1 MRLFDQVFPEFDLE
15 AEKRIMNK
23 AYEDVED
30 DLDDNFWHA
39 TLLAHLGR
47 EVLDNA
53 ESECVKAACRG
64 ETALVDVLND
74 EIERQKRIDVEIEKD
89 PDSEVPE
96 MQAYLQIAV
105 DIDGVEPLLEWVA
118 KVKDSISDDLEKAVL
133 SKPGEQSAS
142 LEEAYIK
149 AVSRNDEGRMA
160 VIEYVKSI

>member
-1 MRLFDQVFPEFDLE
+1 MD
-15 AEKRIMNK
+15 K

-30 DLDDNFWHA
+30 DLDDNFWHTA
-39 TLLAHLGR
+39 LRVHLGK
-47 EVLDNA
+47 EILDNA

-89 PDSEVPE
+89 PDSKVPE

-105 DIDGVEPLLEWVA
+105 DIDGVKPPLEWTA
-118 KVKDSISDDLEKAVL
+118 KVKDSISDDLEQAVL
-133 SKPGEQSAS
+133 SKPDEQSAS

-149 AVSRNDEGRMA
+149 AASRNDECRMA
-160 VIEYVKSI
+160 VIDYIQSNKLNKPDKSNKNLENI

>member
-1 MRLFDQVFPEFDLE
+1 MKILNNNTSAVDINQPQKISEDVRLLREKDDEQARLFDHVFPEFDLE

-39 TLLAHLGR
+39 TLRMHLGR

-64 ETALVDVLND
+64 EMALADVLND

-89 PDSEVPE
+89 PDSKVPE
-96 MQAYLQIAV
+96 MQAYLRIAA
-105 DIDGVEPLLEWVA
+105 DIDGV
-118 KVKDSISDDLEKAVL
+118 
-133 SKPGEQSAS
+133 KPS
-142 LEEAYIK
+142 LE
-149 AVSRNDEGRMA
+149 
-160 VIEYVKSI
+160 

>member
-1 MRLFDQVFPEFDLE
+1 MD
-15 AEKRIMNK
+15 K

-30 DLDDNFWHA
+30 DLDDNFWHTA
-39 TLLAHLGR
+39 LRVHLGK
-47 EVLDNA
+47 EILDNA

-89 PDSEVPE
+89 PDSKVPE

-105 DIDGVEPLLEWVA
+105 DIDGVKPPLEWAA

-149 AVSRNDEGRMA
+149 AASRNDECRMA
-160 VIEYVKSI
+160 VIDYVKSI

>member
-1 MRLFDQVFPEFDLE
+1 
-15 AEKRIMNK
+15 MNK

-96 MQAYLQIAV
+96 MQTYLQIAV
-105 DIDGVEPLLEWVA
+105 DIDGIEPPLEWAA
-118 KVKDSISDDLEKAVL
+118 KVKRFNIERSRKSGVVKARRTVC
-133 SKPGEQSAS
+133 
-142 LEEAYIK
+142 
-149 AVSRNDEGRMA
+149 VSRRS
-160 VIEYVKSI
+160 VY

>member
-1 MRLFDQVFPEFDLE
+1 
-15 AEKRIMNK
+15 MNK

-39 TLLAHLGR
+39 TLRMRLGR

-64 ETALVDVLND
+64 EMALADVLNG
-74 EIERQKRIDVEIEKD
+74 EVERQKRIDAEIEKD

-105 DIDGVEPLLEWVA
+105 DIDGAEPPLEWAA